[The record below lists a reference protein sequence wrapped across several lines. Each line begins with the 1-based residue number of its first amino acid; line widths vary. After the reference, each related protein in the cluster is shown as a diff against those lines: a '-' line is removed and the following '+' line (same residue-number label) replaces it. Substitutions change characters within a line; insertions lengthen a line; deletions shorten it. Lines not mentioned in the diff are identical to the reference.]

1 MTRDLDLGRITT
13 PLKPDLFPSA
23 SRAYEVPVLH
33 TIIIIK
39 SDRSYQSMKTLIE
52 VHKEGKYFVAVD
64 LLTNV
69 ADQGLSEEVAVQNL
83 KKGLEEHYHLLI
95 ELTPRDHKLTYL
107 DIEVDNLV
115 KNSSP
120 VSS

>member
-1 MTRDLDLGRITT
+1 
-13 PLKPDLFPSA
+13 
-23 SRAYEVPVLH
+23 
-33 TIIIIK
+33 
-39 SDRSYQSMKTLIE
+39 MKTLIE

-69 ADQGLSEEVAVQNL
+69 ADQGLSESEAVQNL

-95 ELTPRDHKLTYL
+95 KLTPRDHKLTYL
-107 DIEVDNLV
+107 DIEVDNPV
-115 KNSSP
+115 KNSSA